1 VVEHLT
7 ELLTSQLALM
17 QAAVQ
22 VLEESRSRVAV
33 FADRLGSDLTVSER
47 ESCEALTSRFARLND
62 FLLQRVFRTLD
73 QVELADEGTGLDRL
87 QRAEA
92 RGLISS
98 AERWRELRLLRNAIA
113 HDYLIESADRVL
125 RESLATAPEL
135 IETAERVGSYVA
147 TKGYCD
153 AKSKARAFFF
163 CWTQP
168 RHVAIMNRRSFVQ
181 LLIPLTT
188 EADHDQNHCRRRRAV
203 NA

>member
-1 VVEHLT
+1 MVEHLT
-7 ELLTSQLALM
+7 ELLTGQLALM
-17 QAAVQ
+17 RAAVQ

-125 RESLATAPEL
+125 RESLAAAPEL
-135 IETAERVGSYVA
+135 IETAERVGRYVA

-153 AKSKARAFFF
+153 ANS
-163 CWTQP
+163 
-168 RHVAIMNRRSFVQ
+168 
-181 LLIPLTT
+181 
-188 EADHDQNHCRRRRAV
+188 
-203 NA
+203 